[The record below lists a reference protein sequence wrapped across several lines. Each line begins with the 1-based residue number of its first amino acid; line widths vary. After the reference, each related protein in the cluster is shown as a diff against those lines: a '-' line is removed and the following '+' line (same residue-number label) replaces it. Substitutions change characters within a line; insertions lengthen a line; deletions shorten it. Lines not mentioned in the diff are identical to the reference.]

1 MRRFFFLLCYA
12 VGGRS
17 LSRSFSGGTVD
28 MSGILRWEA
37 DEVGALCDESIL
49 PKINCENNLW
59 QQLLTLLCRHCSRNR
74 CVSDPELEKVARM
87 AIRLYVTMV
96 ERGQEDLGE
105 TFACKHGLFAAL
117 LFHSEHVPVEFRHPH
132 VQVEVLRPPET
143 IEFEVSMEEIQ
154 SKPAIMELYLRKF
167 DVPNAAVDTARL
179 QVTDAQGYPVI
190 IRRGDDG
197 GRILETD
204 RRSSDGG
211 TAFPLRVRYTPAKD
225 QREFLNFKRHLSLQT
240 KWDVPS
246 RVVTMDL
253 DVPVMS
259 LSPFPF
265 HTAKLKAMRLVS
277 QEEYVHF
284 VTEISRILAGAG
296 IFHVVLDGDYTLRYW
311 EMYLPL
317 REEEYLT
324 ALGLSLRDASP
335 LERFSIF
342 VPLEQRH
349 KVVELLGS
357 PLPPLGRG
365 DDPLTIGLKAGVR
378 LLSGCFRL

>member
-1 MRRFFFLLCYA
+1 
-12 VGGRS
+12 
-17 LSRSFSGGTVD
+17 
-28 MSGILRWEA
+28 
-37 DEVGALCDESIL
+37 
-49 PKINCENNLW
+49 
-59 QQLLTLLCRHCSRNR
+59 
-74 CVSDPELEKVARM
+74 
-87 AIRLYVTMV
+87 
-96 ERGQEDLGE
+96 
-105 TFACKHGLFAAL
+105 
-117 LFHSEHVPVEFRHPH
+117 
-132 VQVEVLRPPET
+132 
-143 IEFEVSMEEIQ
+143 MEEIQ

-167 DVPNAAVDTARL
+167 DVPNAALDTTRL
-179 QVTDAQGYPVI
+179 EVTDAQGYPVI

-211 TAFPLRVRYTPAKD
+211 AAFPLRVRYTPAKD

-240 KWDVPS
+240 KGDIPS

-265 HTAKLKAMRLVS
+265 HTAKLKAMRQVS

-284 VTEISRILAGAG
+284 VTKISTMLAGAG

-317 REEEYLT
+317 REEEYLM

-335 LERFSIF
+335 LQRFSIF

-357 PLPPLGRG
+357 PLPPLGRRVG
-365 DDPLTIGLKAGVR
+365 RGATVSERRLVELELGHIQYGEQPFAFAEALNFRALCTECLWVSLYFYVTEAHGASAGPDMSVLPLAFWVPCRLPAAELLPATAEPLAPGMEAVPRPPSQGREVARQRWNSEEDPLHAALQRGG
-378 LLSGCFRL
+378 G